1 MAVGMTACDLSSGY
15 TVWEGSQQLAKVIME
30 EFWQQGDE
38 EKKRG
43 LTPIDDIEPIL
54 DRRQKDNLPKLEV
67 SYSRYI
73 PLFSKHVP

>member
-15 TVWEGSQQLAKVIME
+15 TVWEGSQQLASHIME

-43 LTPIDDIEPIL
+43 LTPVEKIEPIL
-54 DRRQKDNLPKLEV
+54 DRRQESNLPVLEV
-67 SYSRYI
+67 RRW
-73 PLFSKHVP
+73 K